1 MGSSHLSPIFEENF
15 CSRSAEKKGVTDS
28 TYAQQSSANK
38 CLSFAPE
45 SSIKKIIVVLD
56 EDDDKLKR
64 QYQARRIS
72 ARWKKD
78 IRIYYPKRYHPES
91 VELCLSEDW
100 NAEITVKTL
109 NSPVQR
115 SSRQPTVGEKGN
127 LKSIKEIIVLQF
139 EHGDRI

>member
-1 MGSSHLSPIFEENF
+1 MKKI
-15 CSRSAEKKGVTDS
+15 SAVDQLKKKVTVS
-28 TYAQQSSANK
+28 TYTQQSSAIK
-38 CLSFAPE
+38 CFFFFAPE

-64 QYQARRIS
+64 QYQPRRIS

-78 IRIYYPKRYHPES
+78 IRIYYPERYHPES

-100 NAEITVKTL
+100 NAKITVKTL